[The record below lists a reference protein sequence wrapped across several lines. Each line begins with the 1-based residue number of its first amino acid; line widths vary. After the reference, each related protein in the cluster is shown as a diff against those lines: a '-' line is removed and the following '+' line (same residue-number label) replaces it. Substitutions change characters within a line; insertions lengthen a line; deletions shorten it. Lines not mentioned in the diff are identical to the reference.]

1 MVVHGLLNFYD
12 EPTNTL
18 VSCLRGLQ
26 RAGVEHVI
34 AVDGAYAL
42 YPEGANTSHPNQH
55 AALDLACMHMN
66 MGLTLHVPKTV
77 WAGNEVE
84 KRTFLFGLAWA
95 CATEGDW
102 FFVMDADQEVVEV
115 PDDLKERLGSVKED
129 VGETHFVDT
138 AALAA
143 NHKDW
148 PPYFTVRNLFRA
160 QPIHLDTNHI
170 SYGTADGRWLWGDAS
185 RKVEPCF
192 DMTDLLIEH
201 HPDKRPNERQ
211 QAKLAYYANRDEER
225 VERGACQKCGAL
237 AVRHVATKWRMTK
250 IGPVGDWVEACEA
263 CAVKLDK
270 RGRYELIQLGVDPD
284 KVRIEN
290 RNGGAPDKSKHT
302 GHTKVRSRA

>member
-1 MVVHGLLNFYD
+1 MNLHALLAFYD
-12 EPTNTL
+12 EPPDQL
-18 VSCLRGLQ
+18 IKCMRGLE
-26 RAGVEHVI
+26 RAGVDHVI
-34 AVDGAYAL
+34 AVDGAYDL
-42 YPEGANTSHPNQH
+42 YPDGANTSHPNQH
-55 AALDLACMHMN
+55 AALDLACMHMK

-84 KRTFLFGLAWA
+84 KRTFLFSLAWA

-102 FFVMDADQEVVEV
+102 FFVMDADQEVIEL
-115 PDDLKERLGSVKED
+115 PDDFRKRLETVKED

-143 NHKDW
+143 NHADW

-211 QAKLAYYANRDEER
+211 QAKLVYYANRDEER
-225 VERGACQKCGAL
+225 VERGDCQKCGEQ

-250 IGPVGDWVEACEA
+250 IGPVGDWVEVCEP

-270 RGRYELIQLGVDPD
+270 RGRYELIQLGVNPD
-284 KVRIEN
+284 QVRIEN
-290 RNGGAPDKSKHT
+290 RNGGAPDKSKYT